1 MALDRARLRPGVDCA
16 LDAGHGGVPRM
27 VNITGLELD
36 FNYLPSLN
44 ASAYIS
50 EKKNSEDGRDEAY
63 GIVVV

>member
-16 LDAGHGGVPRM
+16 LDAGHGGVPCM

-36 FNYLPSLN
+36 FNDLPSLN

-50 EKKNSEDGRDEAY
+50 EKKTRRMGGRRRTA
-63 GIVVV
+63 